1 MIGSAIAG
9 YEASNNTDAFD
20 GIFEKLG
27 IDMDASS
34 VGDANDLA
42 DQMQDLDH
50 LNRMNDEELGQKLNQ
65 AVADMGID
73 VNKPDDQLFLQKGD
87 VSGGKDLAPTDLMN
101 DPAYADYQAAIEKIR
116 MEKGDDTVRRLIN
129 LAKLDRV
136 LDEQQFKGMNVDT
149 SVTFKT
155 SDIHKITDVLG
166 TDGEVVGKVK
176 LDSSN
181 NLMVSNFEMKHNG
194 VTVSKL
200 QQVSYRVGEGPDGYS
215 ITKTQLT
222 GVTSDINTRVRQL
235 TSGVDNDTVDQL
247 MNGMKK
253 FSNYGKTNVDLWPKQ
268 KNESYKRMMVLAGII
283 NEEGMLQRGVAAVK
297 KFVTNAKNAAQNF
310 LTGLTNKLT
319 QFGSSI
325 GAIFATPENM
335 NKLKDG
341 REHTFVIK
349 NGKIQIN

>member
-1 MIGSAIAG
+1 
-9 YEASNNTDAFD
+9 
-20 GIFEKLG
+20 
-27 IDMDASS
+27 
-34 VGDANDLA
+34 
-42 DQMQDLDH
+42 
-50 LNRMNDEELGQKLNQ
+50 
-65 AVADMGID
+65 
-73 VNKPDDQLFLQKGD
+73 
-87 VSGGKDLAPTDLMN
+87 
-101 DPAYADYQAAIEKIR
+101 
-116 MEKGDDTVRRLIN
+116 
-129 LAKLDRV
+129 
-136 LDEQQFKGMNVDT
+136 MNVDT

-253 FSNYGKTNVDLWPKQ
+253 FSNYGKTNVDLGRNRKM
-268 KNESYKRMMVLAGII
+268 N
-283 NEEGMLQRGVAAVK
+283 
-297 KFVTNAKNAAQNF
+297 
-310 LTGLTNKLT
+310 LTN
-319 QFGSSI
+319 
-325 GAIFATPENM
+325 
-335 NKLKDG
+335 
-341 REHTFVIK
+341 V
-349 NGKIQIN
+349 